1 MALPDPVREILD
13 PPLLFIYVDLYCTKR
28 FCVDRKLYNTC
39 VVSAQRYKRPLLTK
53 ARNILAAIGIYHQGV
68 VVTLSNGQRW
78 LVHKASY
85 LLTISLLYLT
95 LLAIIGKQV

>member
-1 MALPDPVREILD
+1 MCHWLRDITLSSTVLI
-13 PPLLFIYVDLYCTKR
+13 
-28 FCVDRKLYNTC
+28 DRKLYNTC